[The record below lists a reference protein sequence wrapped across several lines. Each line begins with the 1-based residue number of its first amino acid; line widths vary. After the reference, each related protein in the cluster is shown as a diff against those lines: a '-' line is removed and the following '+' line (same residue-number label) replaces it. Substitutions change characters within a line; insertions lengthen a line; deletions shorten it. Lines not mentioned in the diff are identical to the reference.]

1 MLQGVCI
8 RDHLVFYGD
17 VYISDCC
24 VLQGV
29 YISDRCVLQGVC
41 ISDYCV
47 LQGVC
52 ISDCCVLQGVYI
64 SDHHQWHRLQADSA
78 GEAG

>member
-8 RDHLVFYGD
+8 SDHLVFYGD
-17 VYISDCC
+17 VYISD
-24 VLQGV
+24 
-29 YISDRCVLQGVC
+29 R
-41 ISDYCV
+41 CV